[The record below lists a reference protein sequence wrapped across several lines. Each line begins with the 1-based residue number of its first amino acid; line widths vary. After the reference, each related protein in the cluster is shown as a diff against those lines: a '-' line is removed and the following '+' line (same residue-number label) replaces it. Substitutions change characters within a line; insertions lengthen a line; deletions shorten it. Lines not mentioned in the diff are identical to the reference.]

1 MDRRESNQL
10 TTEARFFL
18 EPTNPNHR
26 QYEALR
32 ARFVDGSPSSE
43 VAAEFGYRYGSFRT
57 LCYEFRRDL
66 TRQFFLPP
74 TLRGPRKAD
83 KVRQRI
89 ISMRKRNFSVY
100 EISDALKGSG
110 EQLSPPAVSA
120 ILRQEGFARLP
131 RRRDDERPEATRVS
145 AAAGADV
152 GALELSP
159 RSIHSRF
166 AGLFLFVPALA
177 ALPLDEMLDKA
188 GFPGTKRVPAGH
200 AVRSLLALKL
210 YGESRRSHFMSDVFD
225 DGLAL
230 FAGLNAIPKRSFLTE
245 YTCRVDPACF
255 PKLMHS
261 WFDALSS
268 LGLGRGESFD
278 LDFHTIPFHGQD
290 ALLQKHYVSKR
301 SRRQKG
307 VLAFLGSDADNR
319 VFCYANGQLRKEQ
332 QADEIM
338 RFVEFWQERTGH
350 LPKELVFDSKLTT
363 YKNLNQLDKIGIEF
377 ITLRRRSEKM
387 LEQAQN
393 EPVSAWR
400 RVELSG
406 IQRRYRRPRVLERE
420 IQLTDYEGPIR
431 QLTVADLGH
440 EQPTFLLTNQL
451 RRSPVKLI
459 QRYAHRMLI
468 ENDIEDGI
476 DFFHMDA
483 LSSAVAMKV
492 SADLQLTLMAS
503 SLYRLLGQRLGN
515 GYTQAKSRHIFRDF
529 IRATGQIVLTEK
541 EIIVRFQKRAHNP
554 LLLAAGFADSETT
567 VSWLEGRQLRFVF
580 G

>member
-1 MDRRESNQL
+1 MTKQGNKQL
-10 TTEARFFL
+10 TPEARFFL

-32 ARFVDGSPSSE
+32 ARFVDGRPSRE
-43 VAAEFGYRYGSFRT
+43 VAAEFGYRYGSFRN
-57 LCYEFRRDL
+57 LCYEFREDL
-66 TRQFFLPP
+66 TRQFFLP
-74 TLRGPRKAD
+74 TQRGLRKVD
-83 KVRQRI
+83 EVRQRI
-89 ISMRKRNFSVY
+89 IAMRKRNFSVH
-100 EISDALKGSG
+100 EISDALGRSG
-110 EQLSPPAVSA
+110 KSLSPPAVSA

-131 RRRDDERPEATRVS
+131 RRRDDERPEAARVS
-145 AAAGADV
+145 AAVDADAGALD
-152 GALELSP
+152 LSP
-159 RSIHSRF
+159 RIVHSRF
-166 AGLFLFVPALA
+166 AGLFLLVPALA
-177 ALPLDEMLDKA
+177 ALPLDQMLATA
-188 GFPGTKRVPAGH
+188 GFPGTGRVPAGH
-200 AVRSLLALKL
+200 ATRSLLALKL

-230 FAGLNAIPKRSFLTE
+230 FAGLNTIPKRSFLTE
-245 YTCRVDPACF
+245 YTSRVDPACF
-255 PKLMHS
+255 PRLMRS

-268 LGLGRGESFD
+268 SGLARGESFD
-278 LDFHTIPFHGQD
+278 LDFHTIPFHGED
-290 ALLQKHYVSKR
+290 ALLQKHCVSKR

-332 QADEIM
+332 QADEVL
-338 RFVEFWQERTGH
+338 RFVEFWRQRTGH
-350 LPKELVFDSKLTT
+350 LPKELVFDSKLTI
-363 YKNLNQLDKIGIEF
+363 YGNLNRLDKMPVDF
-377 ITLRRRSEKM
+377 ITLRRRSLKM
-387 LEQAQN
+387 LEQAQS

-400 RVELSG
+400 RVELSAV
-406 IQRRYRRPRVLERE
+406 QRRYRRPRVLDRQ
-420 IQLTDYEGPIR
+420 IQLKGYEGPIR
-431 QLTVADLGH
+431 QLTIADLGH

-451 RRSPVKLI
+451 RRSPAKLI

-468 ENDIEDGI
+468 ENDIADGI

-529 IRATGQIVLTEK
+529 IRATGQIVLTET

-554 LLLAAGFADSETT
+554 LLLAAGFADSQTT
-567 VSWLEGRQLRFVF
+567 VPWLEDRRLRFAF